1 MRSRRL
7 GLDSCVPSVPWGSLY
22 LLSFLPQVRKA
33 ECFKAIGG
41 RSLGVWSASA
51 GEEGLRC
58 PDVLSGEGGASSRG
72 AGGQSG
78 TMGPIPTFRLQSV
91 WYYNEILQSRQFS
104 VPLPEREVRHECS
117 GIGAF
122 QASGAWE
129 SLGGLVPVCPQGEE
143 AAQMGRDGN
152 SASLSL

>member
-1 MRSRRL
+1 MKYYRVVS
-7 GLDSCVPSVPWGSLY
+7 SA
-22 LLSFLPQVRKA
+22 FLCQR
-33 ECFKAIGG
+33 E
-41 RSLGVWSASA
+41 R
-51 GEEGLRC
+51 
-58 PDVLSGEGGASSRG
+58 
-72 AGGQSG
+72 
-78 TMGPIPTFRLQSV
+78 
-91 WYYNEILQSRQFS
+91 
-104 VPLPEREVRHECS
+104 EREVRHECS